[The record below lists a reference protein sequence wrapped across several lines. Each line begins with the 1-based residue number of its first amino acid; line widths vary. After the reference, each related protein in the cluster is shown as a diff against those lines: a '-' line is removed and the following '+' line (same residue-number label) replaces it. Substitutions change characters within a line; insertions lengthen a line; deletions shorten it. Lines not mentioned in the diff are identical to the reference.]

1 MSGEYYVYLH
11 TRLDT
16 GEVFYVGKGKGR
28 RATTR
33 WSRNVWWNRV
43 AAKAEWI
50 SSIVQDGMSESDAHL
65 LEMWLIAKFRHCGVS
80 LCNIDDGGGGR
91 ASPQPNLRKP
101 VVCSN
106 GMRFPMVSSAAKW
119 AGGNGSSISAA
130 ANGKK
135 GEAYGFAWWYEGD
148 DAKEYVNHKKR
159 MAASQMK
166 KIERSDGVVYRS
178 LTDAAKS
185 VNGSIGNI
193 SVAART
199 CGLVRYGFTW
209 RYIE

>member
-1 MSGEYYVYLH
+1 
-11 TRLDT
+11 
-16 GEVFYVGKGKGR
+16 
-28 RATTR
+28 
-33 WSRNVWWNRV
+33 
-43 AAKAEWI
+43 
-50 SSIVQDGMSESDAHL
+50 
-65 LEMWLIAKFRHCGVS
+65 
-80 LCNIDDGGGGR
+80 
-91 ASPQPNLRKP
+91 
-101 VVCSN
+101 
-106 GMRFPMVSSAAKW
+106 MVSSAAKW